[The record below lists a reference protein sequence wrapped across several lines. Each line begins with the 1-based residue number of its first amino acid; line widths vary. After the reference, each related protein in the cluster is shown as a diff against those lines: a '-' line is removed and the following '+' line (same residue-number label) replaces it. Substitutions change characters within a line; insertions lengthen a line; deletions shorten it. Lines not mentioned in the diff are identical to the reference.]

1 MILLVVLIFFFEIC
15 KHIACDRVLPLVSCM
30 FVALQLLDLEKQIG
44 GVSPIAIGKVMYQ
57 SIAHTPI
64 IQSKDTFAKHF
75 SPH

>member
-1 MILLVVLIFFFEIC
+1 
-15 KHIACDRVLPLVSCM
+15 M